1 MLRLDRRATL
11 DSLTW
16 LLLALMALACC
27 GFAAGKGFGFDGA
40 RAVLPLAVVYG
51 LFVIRAICLRRE
63 QPRGTAAATA
73 FAQMTLFT
81 LLGVVLAYTVAAHAG
96 SLWDGQLAAAD
107 RALGV
112 RWSTVLA
119 ALDRWPVAVLVLGVA
134 YHSLSIQMIV
144 VILLL
149 AHAGRFQTLR
159 MTVAAAV
166 LAGFVTILVSR
177 AMPAAGNLFDPGRYR
192 HLWPSIAW
200 LERDLIAGLRD
211 GTGRT
216 LDLTQ
221 LMGIVSF
228 PSYHATLA
236 ALFVWCAG
244 DLPRQRVGLSAWAVL
259 TIVAT
264 PVFGGHYLV
273 EVLAGLALAPTAIA
287 LVRAAQARLDHGASL
302 ARYRKPALLA
312 QPHDAA

>member
-16 LLLALMALACC
+16 FLLALMVFVCC
-27 GFAAGKGFGFDGA
+27 AFAAGKGFSIDGA
-40 RAVLPLAVVYG
+40 RALLPAVALYG
-51 LFVIRAICLRRE
+51 LFAVRALCTRRE
-63 QPRGTAAATA
+63 QARGVAAATA

-81 LLGVVLAYTVAAHAG
+81 LLGVTLAYTVAAHAG
-96 SLWDGQLAAAD
+96 PLWDDRLAAAD

-112 RWSTVLA
+112 RWPAILA
-119 ALDRWPVAVLVLGVA
+119 ALDQWPAGVLALGIA
-134 YHSLSIQMIV
+134 YHSLSVQMIV

-149 AHAGRFQTLR
+149 AQADRFQALR
-159 MTVAAAV
+159 MGVAAAV
-166 LAGFVTILVSR
+166 LAGFVTILISGV
-177 AMPAAGNLFDPGRYR
+177 MPAAGNLFDPDRYR

-200 LERDLIAGLRD
+200 LERDLVAGLRD
-211 GTGRT
+211 GTGRV

-236 ALFVWCAG
+236 ALFIWCAG
-244 DLPRQRVGLSAWAVL
+244 ELPRHRVGLTAWAVL

-264 PVFGGHYLV
+264 PVFGGHYLI
-273 EVLAGLALAPTAIA
+273 EVLAGLALAPPAIA
-287 LVRAAQARLDHGASL
+287 VARAAQARLDQGTRGARL
-302 ARYRKPALLA
+302 RPPAFLA
-312 QPHDAA
+312 QPHDAV

>member
-16 LLLALMALACC
+16 LMLALMALACC
-27 GFAAGKGFGFDGA
+27 GFAAGKGFAIDGA
-40 RAVLPLAVVYG
+40 RALLPAAAVYG
-51 LFVIRAICLRRE
+51 LFVVRATCLRKE
-63 QPRGTAAATA
+63 QPRGVAAATA

-81 LLGVVLAYTVAAHAG
+81 LFGVVLAYTIAAHAG
-96 SLWDGQLAAAD
+96 PLWDDRLAAAD
-107 RALGV
+107 RALGM
-112 RWSTVLA
+112 RWPALLA
-119 ALDRWPVAVLVLGVA
+119 ALDRWPAVVSILGLA
-134 YHSLSIQMIV
+134 YHGLSAQMV
-144 VILLL
+144 VTILLL
-149 AHAGRFQTLR
+149 ARAGQFQTLR

-166 LAGFVTILVSR
+166 LAGFVTILISL
-177 AMPAAGNLFDPGRYR
+177 AMPAAGNLFDPGQYR

-211 GTGRT
+211 GTGRV
-216 LDLTQ
+216 LDLTH

-236 ALFVWCAG
+236 ALFIWSAG

-264 PVFGGHYLV
+264 PVFGGHYLI
-273 EVLAGLALAPTAIA
+273 EVLAGLALAPAAIA
-287 LVRAAQARLDHGASL
+287 LTRAAQARLDRGAAA
-302 ARYRKPALLA
+302 ARYRPALLA
-312 QPHDAA
+312 RPHDAA